1 MLGIREDVLRRQTAA
16 PAGRL
21 IPGNGR
27 IVAAAPNLENRDDMA
42 QRSLV
47 SLMLRLPSVIEC
59 VARDEQARQGFG
71 SKWRAP
77 VDGIVAEWQER
88 GNIDVSRLMLEWAP
102 ELASEMAALALEGEH
117 LADADCVKMAAD
129 CLAHLRR
136 RHFKAQER
144 ILRLAIRAAEE
155 QRDEKV
161 KRERILEWQ
170 DLVRKER
177 QLERPKLEP
186 KITAR

>member
-1 MLGIREDVLRRQTAA
+1 
-16 PAGRL
+16 
-21 IPGNGR
+21 
-27 IVAAAPNLENRDDMA
+27 MA

-47 SLMLRLPSVIEC
+47 SLMVRLPAVIEC

-88 GNIDVSRLMLEWAP
+88 GNIDVSRLTLEWAP
-102 ELASEMAALALEGEH
+102 ELASEIAALALEGEH

-155 QRDEKV
+155 QSDEKA
-161 KRERILEWQ
+161 KR
-170 DLVRKER
+170 
-177 QLERPKLEP
+177 
-186 KITAR
+186 